1 MEKRSLVKMFILGLV
16 TLGIYYIYWYFATR
30 RELIEK
36 GAEIPSAWLFIIP
49 FFNIYFLYKYSEAFS
64 KYICKDDS
72 VITYFLLLLLLPG
85 IGQLILQN
93 LINNKQFN
101 N

>member
-36 GAEIPSAWLFIIP
+36 GAEIPSAWLSIIP
-49 FFNIYFLYKYSEAFS
+49 FIHIYFLYKYSEAFS
-64 KYICKDDS
+64 K
-72 VITYFLLLLLLPG
+72 YFLLLLLLPG